1 LAQGSPHGAG
11 ADQVAAVVLAAGAGS
26 RFGGGKLLA
35 PIDGRPLLQ
44 HVLDRVAAAG
54 LTSVVVVLGRDATT
68 IESAIDWRGERR
80 VRNPDPELGLSSSV
94 KVGVAALDP
103 SVETA
108 LIVLGDQ
115 PMLPA
120 RAIRALLDADPDPR
134 RPVVVP
140 VYGEDG
146 GRNPV
151 RLDRDAFPLVDE
163 VTGDRGLGPVLAAH
177 PELVRELPVRVEGG
191 NPDVDTQADLVA
203 LLEARWS
210 ERVRANADQVDRFR
224 EVPDGADF
232 YAPVTGLFRADPRR
246 TDEPVLELLLE
257 LVEPGET
264 WLDIGAGAGRYA
276 LPIALA
282 LAPSGGR
289 VIALDASP
297 GMLDALLEIQ
307 SEHGVTDVEVVE
319 TRWPPTDG
327 ELARFASDVAL
338 IAHVGYDIDR
348 IGPFVDAM
356 EAVAARLCVAVL
368 MERQP
373 ASIAD
378 PCWPPVHGESR
389 VPLPA
394 LPEFLELLRAR
405 GRVPD
410 VQMTERSPRW
420 FASRDELEG
429 FVRRQLWVERG
440 SEADARFQAAL
451 DELLIRDEAG
461 RIGLRGQRALAI
473 GVVTWAPRGAS

>member
-1 LAQGSPHGAG
+1 MRKRPVH
-11 ADQVAAVVLAAGAGS
+11 VTAVVLAAGAGS

-35 PIDGRPLLQ
+35 ALEGRPILQ
-44 HVLDRVAAAG
+44 HVLDRLAG
-54 LTSVVVVLGRDATT
+54 SGVDDVVVVLGADADE
-68 IESAIDWRGERR
+68 IERVIEWRGERR
-80 VRNPDPELGLSSSV
+80 VRNPSPSRGLASSLQ
-94 KVGVAALDP
+94 VGVAAVGDAADA
-103 SVETA
+103 A

-115 PMLPA
+115 PRLPA
-120 RAIRALLDADPDPR
+120 RAIRALLDAQIDDTQPIA
-134 RPVVVP
+134 VP
-140 VYGEDG
+140 VYGTNA

-151 RLDRDAFPLVDE
+151 LLGRSAFPLVE
-163 VTGDRGLGPVLAAH
+163 EASGDHGLGPLLAEH
-177 PELVRELPVRVEGG
+177 PELVREIAIRVEGG
-191 NPDVDTQADLVA
+191 NPDVDTKADHVA
-203 LLEARWS
+203 LLEASWAA
-210 ERVRANADQVDRFR
+210 RVRANAEQVDRFR

-246 TDEPVLELLLE
+246 TDEPVLDALLR

-282 LAPSGGR
+282 LAKSGGR

-319 TRWPPTDG
+319 TRWPPPDPD
-327 ELARFASDVAL
+327 LARFEADVAL
-338 IAHVGYDIDR
+338 IAHVGYDIEA

-356 EAVAARLCVAVL
+356 ETVARRMCVAVL

-405 GRVPD
+405 GRSPV
-410 VQMTERSPRW
+410 VETAEREPRW
-420 FASRDELEG
+420 FASRGEIEG
-429 FVRRQLWVERG
+429 FLRRQLWVEPG
-440 SEADARFQAAL
+440 SAADRRFQSAL
-451 DELLIRDEAG
+451 DTLLVVDPDG
-461 RIGLRGQRALAI
+461 RVGLKDQRPLPI
-473 GVVTWAPRGAS
+473 GVVIWDPRGATA